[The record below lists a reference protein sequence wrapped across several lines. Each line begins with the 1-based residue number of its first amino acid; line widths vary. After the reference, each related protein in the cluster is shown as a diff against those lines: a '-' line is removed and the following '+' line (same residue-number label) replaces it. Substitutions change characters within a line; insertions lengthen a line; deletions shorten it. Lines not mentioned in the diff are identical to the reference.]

1 MKQLLVATLPA
12 PVVLYFGCW
21 LLFTGNLPF
30 AAVVVVLMLLA
41 VAAFAIWDALKFVVA
56 TWF

>member
-1 MKQLLVATLPA
+1 VHRAQ
-12 PVVLYFGCW
+12 GERW
-21 LLFTGNLPF
+21 F